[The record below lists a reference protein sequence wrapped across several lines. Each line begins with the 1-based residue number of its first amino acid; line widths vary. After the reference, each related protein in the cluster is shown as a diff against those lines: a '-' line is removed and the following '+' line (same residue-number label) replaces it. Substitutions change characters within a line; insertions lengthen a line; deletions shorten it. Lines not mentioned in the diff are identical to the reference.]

1 MDVSDSFNKSLG
13 NQGCKAMLRDDLTS
27 SMKDAMRAKDK
38 RKLSTVRLVL
48 AAIKESDIASRGAD
62 TADVDDDARV
72 VEILTKMVKQRRD
85 SIKAYEEAGR
95 CELAEQEKD
104 EIGIIQEFLPKQM
117 SDDEIKAACE
127 AVVAELGATGLK
139 DIGRCMGALKAKY
152 AGQMDFA
159 KGSVTIKGM
168 LS

>member
-1 MDVSDSFNKSLG
+1 
-13 NQGCKAMLRDDLTS
+13 MLRDELTT
-27 SMKDAMRAKDK
+27 SMKDAMRAKEK

-48 AAIKESDIASRGAD
+48 AAIKEKDIEMRGSDAEEK
-62 TADVDDDARV
+62 DDDAIITD
-72 VEILTKMVKQRRD
+72 ILSKMVKQRND

-95 CELAEQEKD
+95 CELAEREKE
-104 EIGIIQEFLPKQM
+104 EIVIIQEFLPKQM
-117 SDDEIKAACE
+117 SEAEVKAAAE
-127 AVVAELGATGLK
+127 AVVAEIGAEGLK

-159 KGSVTIKGM
+159 KASVTIKGM